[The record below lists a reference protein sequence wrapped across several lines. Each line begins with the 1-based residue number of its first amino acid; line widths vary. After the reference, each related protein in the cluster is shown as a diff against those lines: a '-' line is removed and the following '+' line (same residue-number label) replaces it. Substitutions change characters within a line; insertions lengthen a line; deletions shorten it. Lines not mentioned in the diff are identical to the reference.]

1 MCKVNKNAT
10 FKKIFEP
17 LKSDSSLAYSSLPEK
32 TTAQKIYKLRMLNGY
47 TQREFANVCS
57 IGYSSLCKY
66 EIGFKPNNENFK
78 KICESFNIDAEH
90 F

>member
-10 FKKIFEP
+10 FKEVFKTME
-17 LKSDSSLAYSSLPEK
+17 SGSLVCYSSLPER
-32 TTAQKIYKLRMLNGY
+32 TSAQKIYKLRMLNGY

-66 EIGFKPNNENFK
+66 ELGFNPSLKNFK
-78 KICESFNIDAEH
+78 KICRTFNIV
-90 F
+90 